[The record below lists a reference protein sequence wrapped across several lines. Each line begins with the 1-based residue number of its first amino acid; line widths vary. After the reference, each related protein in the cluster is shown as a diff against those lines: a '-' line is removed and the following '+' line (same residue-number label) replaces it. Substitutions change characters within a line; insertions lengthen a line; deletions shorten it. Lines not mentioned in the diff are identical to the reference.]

1 MTPRNTFFRKSTRFS
16 IAGAALVLPLAL
28 AGCTSATTPAQE
40 TTSETAPAATNQHVH
55 GIFVDQVSSKVL
67 LATHEGLYDAT
78 GKTPV
83 KVSTDTIDLMGF
95 TPTADPQVFFG
106 SGHPGPGSALPNPVG
121 LIRSTDAGKTWEH
134 LSRQGKSDFHAL
146 SATDHGLVAFD
157 GTLSTSADGIT
168 WETSPASFS
177 PAVLAGNPA
186 TSVVLATTQQG
197 LQRSTDS
204 GKTWNA
210 VPNAPL
216 MQFVSFAASTEKAP
230 TDAVGVAP
238 DGSVH
243 ISTDAGLMWTAV
255 GRVDGEVQAVTAQAG
270 DSGKP
275 AIWVATAA
283 GVQSSSDGGATFGP
297 ATP

>member
-1 MTPRNTFFRKSTRFS
+1 M
-16 IAGAALVLPLAL
+16 
-28 AGCTSATTPAQE
+28 
-40 TTSETAPAATNQHVH
+40 
-55 GIFVDQVSSKVL
+55 DQVSSKVL

-83 KVSTDTIDLMGF
+83 KVSTETIDLMGF
-95 TPTADPQVFFG
+95 TPTADPEVFYG
-106 SGHPGPGSALPNPVG
+106 SGHPGPGSALQNPVG
-121 LIRSTDAGKTWEH
+121 LIRSADAGKTWEP

-157 GTLSTSADGIT
+157 GKLSTSVDGIT
-168 WETSPASFS
+168 WETSSPSFS

-197 LQRSTDS
+197 VQRSTNS

-216 MQFVSFAASTEKAP
+216 MQFVAFAPSPEKAP
-230 TDAVGVAP
+230 TDAVGIAP

-243 ISTDAGLMWTAV
+243 VSTDAGQTWTPTGTV
-255 GRVDGEVQAVTAQAG
+255 QGEVQAVTALVQA
-270 DSGKP
+270 SGKP
-275 AIWVATAA
+275 AIWVATATGIQLSTDA
-283 GVQSSSDGGATFGP
+283 GSTFGP
-297 ATP
+297 AVS